1 MRFLNI
7 PTFVSENVC
16 SGNGHIQNMPWNQY
30 SKPHI
35 PTFSI
40 TIKIVLEPTSE
51 SSWFRNQKPGYLKG
65 WRLTGF
71 IVHPLAFLVRQYDV
85 ENKENKSQNQGFSI
99 SFPGKHQYSE
109 ATTVFESET
118 VPEFP
123 PTFDH

>member
-1 MRFLNI
+1 MFWKWAYPEHTLNQKLCI
-7 PTFVSENVC
+7 IY
-16 SGNGHIQNMPWNQY
+16 IQ
-30 SKPHI
+30 KPHI

-85 ENKENKSQNQGFSI
+85 ENKENKSQNPCFSI